1 MCGSL
6 LQSPRLDLQPGK
18 GEQNKSG
25 PKMRGELRWSSLY
38 SQPRLERHPLRRKM
52 VKEAGI
58 THARQAGT
66 LATACSFVRAHGVL
80 FARASAC
87 TPHEYSMP
95 EETRRGHQ
103 IPGIGV
109 TDGCQLPCRC

>member
-66 LATACSFVRAHGVL
+66 LATACSFVRAHGSPKDTI
-80 FARASAC
+80 AQPSKSQQNSSK
-87 TPHEYSMP
+87 TSKEQYS
-95 EETRRGHQ
+95 TSFGKAKKKN
-103 IPGIGV
+103 PG
-109 TDGCQLPCRC
+109 